1 MILISYLICPLEGQ
15 RELRD
20 NLPYLILITRGNN
33 AIAIIEMT
41 SCWRWMAEMEG
52 ENGFMGPI
60 PVKEDFMP
68 GDVTSSE
75 CMDEL
80 VDFYEYSKGC
90 SKIYRAKPAYYEMGI
105 PGATDKCYMRLRV
118 AEHKKEL
125 DKLISMD
132 CAQRKSFV
140 LEGMRL
146 KVYINNIEA
155 QLDDVV
161 IDESG
166 ILLDMSC
173 VGEALSSAPLRDVM
187 VEIGFVMPMLKSDCK
202 LLASISEPTYSPIIE
217 LSYPEDKY
225 KVTMLPFLNGNT
237 SSKDAMHYDGICE
250 IVVNDDWIMPMSG
263 VAFLISVK

>member
-1 MILISYLICPLEGQ
+1 MAANVFEKRFRIGFFLEEVELDSALKNQQYLF
-15 RELRD
+15 REDL
-20 NLPYLILITRGNN
+20 
-33 AIAIIEMT
+33 
-41 SCWRWMAEMEG
+41 
-52 ENGFMGPI
+52 
-60 PVKEDFMP
+60 
-68 GDVTSSE
+68 
-75 CMDEL
+75 
-80 VDFYEYSKGC
+80 
-90 SKIYRAKPAYYEMGI
+90 KI
-105 PGATDKCYMRLRV
+105 
-118 AEHKKEL
+118 HKKEL
-125 DKLISMD
+125 DLLINMN

-173 VGEALSSAPLRDVM
+173 PEGAVGSAPLRDVT
-187 VEIGFVMPMLKSDCK
+187 VEIGFIMPMLKSDCK

-263 VAFLISVK
+263 VAFLIGAK